1 MWFIPALSDGWFGG
15 FKDVSLDVSTRVG
28 VVVAA
33 IGKLQL
39 QQLTIGLTTWYRQR
53 SSRVPYLPNLQ
64 YLQCL
69 GRQASLGR
77 QVSLGSQ
84 GMLQHLQYLLQRCK
98 FGLQVPNRNMDRHG
112 GRSGV

>member
-1 MWFIPALSDGWFGG
+1 MSR
-15 FKDVSLDVSTRVG
+15 RVG

-53 SSRVPYLPNLQ
+53 PSGVPYLPNLQ

-84 GMLQHLQYLLQRCK
+84 GILQYLQYLLQRCK
-98 FGLQVPNRNMDRHG
+98 YVLQVSPA
-112 GRSGV
+112 RSRLLSTVWSSSRKLMCSRAYPSTTCHRA